1 MVAIY
6 NLSKSLTEGIA
17 AVKRRRHDLLPNETL
32 TIQTSASR
40 LNMVGRCATATTD
53 HARALSS
60 DFRDN
65 LPKFSR
71 IERMYS
77 LIRLH
82 VQLSVTS
89 VHLKNQRQMSHVS
102 HLLCQSRHRLNY
114 VTTISADTRR
124 TGFDET
130 VDDVW
135 ESVAPKSLEVT

>member
-1 MVAIY
+1 M
-6 NLSKSLTEGIA
+6 
-17 AVKRRRHDLLPNETL
+17 RRRHALLLNEIL

-40 LNMVGRCATATTD
+40 LNMVGRCAAAATD

-60 DFRDN
+60 HFRDN
-65 LPKFSR
+65 LPEFCGAER
-71 IERMYS
+71 IYC

-82 VQLSVTS
+82 VQLCTTG
-89 VHLKNQRQMSHVS
+89 VHLKNQRQMSHVP
-102 HLLCQSRHRLNY
+102 HLLRQPGHRFNY

-135 ESVAPKSLEVT
+135 ESVAP